1 MITNI
6 KRLAVFLLVLGC
18 FFNSVHADDDDV
30 TEFYN
35 SLLPNFQKMTPE
47 ASALGQYGNYTASDY
62 TGVPNISI
70 PLFSV
75 GSNGFSIPIELNY
88 DASGI
93 KVEQQATYVGLGWNF
108 MLGGKI
114 SQIVCGQNDNC
125 QTGFYVNTITNQD
138 LLKPIL
144 PSIGYFSS
152 LVGCVPIVRF
162 PGVPIAPEV
171 GTPLPIDNEEFNI
184 LQSVTIGAKVPDV
197 YQASFCGHNVSF
209 VIDPFN
215 SKAKI
220 IGNDATNYQ
229 IEIKMENAAYLLRRI
244 EITDD
249 HGLKYIFI
257 EMPQNSPDDN
267 ALYNLSK
274 IENAAGQCLVEFRYF
289 KEKIKLLKSYYES
302 KGKIDSDYG
311 KPIALTDIH
320 RKFLDRNYPL
330 TLVYEAFE
338 YYPDTIITQNE
349 IVTFAYSDRDDVK
362 GAKQLDKVTVKSNSD
377 GTFTIHSIDFNYDY
391 LSESSYDSELCSRYG
406 YTNAYSY
413 KRLKLKEVT
422 VDGKKYSFDYYG
434 SYLPARLSL
443 GQDFWG
449 YYNGLYNKNGFC
461 ASPKYRCTYNG
472 ILDSVVTVGDAN
484 RYASTYYCNSGM
496 LKRIVY
502 PTGGYT
508 LFTYELNHFD
518 DVSNMYYYP
527 SATSN
532 VKYVRTE
539 TCGSGYN
546 GRGYKT
552 TPDSTEFDV
561 GEPVKV
567 EISSSTPYLDRSS
580 SSYAPNRPC
589 YYNIY
594 FSIIGRDDSG
604 KKVFERY
611 YTKYN
616 DKQDFKESFE
626 LPKGHYVLTSQF
638 GSVENGLMIGG
649 SIRVAFPPELIV
661 DESIA
666 DASGKSVGGG
676 LRIKKIENY
685 DSNGSFLGSTQYR
698 YEGGKLLIPTVQ
710 AELIPMKY
718 VVSKKMPHLY
728 IGDIYVGFLY
738 DCQFY
743 FVTSHPT
750 YPAICSL
757 GSSNVGYSKVIKE
770 YYDKDK
776 KLMSYDIE
784 KYYNSGYYLCH
795 NMFSVNSDGMNGK
808 LIESATYSKDDV
820 LMHKVDYSYTTIG
833 KNPSK
838 EDMVFF
844 PWARCLDMS
853 PGNSDMDVKYKYSLY
868 PKYPICVLP
877 KIVTETE
884 YVNGKAMIPVTTS
897 YEYRSSNYQAKII
910 SKSNGYDS
918 VCTKIWYPIDSI
930 FLNKANNALKTELK
944 NKNYNPDIML
954 SSKHCISEKTIVEKS
969 HNGNITDGY
978 LNLYKE
984 LPNGLPVIDRC
995 YSIQPSQTQ
1004 ILEMEVMDYDSYGN
1018 IREYRKK
1025 DGTPVSLVWSYNH
1038 QCPVMEIVGKGHND
1052 FNNEILS
1059 LIANIE
1065 GKTNVLPSDIR
1076 NLYNSL
1082 TKQKYQGVSIKAYI
1096 YSPWHTVSS
1105 IIQPNGYET
1114 KYSYDSYGRLEKA
1127 SDASDN
1133 ILQKYIYNYK
1143 K

>member
-1 MITNI
+1 MITFM
-6 KRLAVFLLVLGC
+6 KRLAILMFILGC
-18 FFNSVHADDDDV
+18 FFVSVHADDDDL

-35 SLLPNFQKMTPE
+35 TLLPNFQKMTPE

-62 TGVPNISI
+62 TGIPNISI

-75 GSNGFSIPIELNY
+75 NSSGFTMPIELSY

-93 KVEQQATYVGLGWNF
+93 KVEQQATYVGLGWNL
-108 MLGGKI
+108 MMGGKI
-114 SQIVCGQNDNC
+114 SQIVCGQNDNW
-125 QTGFYVNTITNQD
+125 QTGYYVNTITNQD
-138 LLKPIL
+138 LLKPL
-144 PSIGYFSS
+144 SNKEYFSS
-152 LVGCVPIVRF
+152 LYGCFPTVEF
-162 PGVPIAPEV
+162 PGIPLIPEM
-171 GTPLPIDNEEFNI
+171 GTPLPIDTVKFQI
-184 LQSVTIGAKVPDV
+184 LQSVTNGAKVPDV

-229 IEIKMENAAYLLRRI
+229 IEIYKENVPYLLHRI

-249 HGLKYIFI
+249 HGLKYVFK
-257 EMPQNSPDDN
+257 EMPQYAADDN

-274 IENAAGQCLVEFRYF
+274 IENVAGHCLVEFRYF

-311 KPIALTDIH
+311 KPIPLIDIR
-320 RKFLDRNYPL
+320 RKFIDRNYPL
-330 TLVYEAFE
+330 NSLVYETFE

-362 GAKQLDKVTVKSNSD
+362 EAKQLDKVTVKSNSD
-377 GTFTIHSIDFNYDY
+377 RTSTIHSVDFDYDY
-391 LSESSYDSELCSRYG
+391 FTESSYESDLCSRYG
-406 YTNAYSY
+406 YADAYSY
-413 KRLKLKEVT
+413 KRLKLKGIA
-422 VDGKKYSFDYYG
+422 VDGKNYSFVYN
-434 SYLPARLSL
+434 SASLPTRLSL
-443 GQDFWG
+443 QQDFLG
-449 YYNGLYNKNGFC
+449 YHNGQYNKNDFC
-461 ASPKYRCTYNG
+461 SSPKYKYNYNG
-472 ILDSVVTVGDAN
+472 TLDSVVAVGNAN
-484 RYASTYYCNSGM
+484 RFASASYCNSGI
-496 LKRIVY
+496 LTRIVY

-508 LFTYELNHFD
+508 QFNYELNHFD
-518 DVSNMYYYP
+518 DVISRCYYP
-527 SATSN
+527 SAISN
-532 VKYVRTE
+532 FKYTKIE

-546 GRGYKT
+546 GKGYKSV
-552 TPDSTEFDV
+552 PDSCEFDV
-561 GEPVKV
+561 KQPVKV

-580 SSYAPNRPC
+580 SSFNPSRPS
-589 YYNIY
+589 YYSLY
-594 FSIIGRDDSG
+594 FSIVGIDSLG

-616 DKQDFKESFE
+616 DKQDFKETHE
-626 LPKGHYVLTSQF
+626 LPKGHYIMTSQF
-638 GSVENGLMIGG
+638 GNVEKGLMIGG
-649 SIRVAFPPELIV
+649 SIRVTFPPELRE
-661 DESIA
+661 DKYIA

-676 LRIKKIENY
+676 LRIKEIENY
-685 DSNGSFLGSTQYR
+685 DSNGAFLGSTKYK
-698 YEGGKLLIPTVQ
+698 YEGGLLLIPTIQ
-710 AELIPMKY
+710 AELINM
-718 VVSKKMPHLY
+718 
-728 IGDIYVGFLY
+728 IYNVTTKNKGGELVYSNYGFS

-776 KLMSYDIE
+776 KLMSYDVE
-784 KYYNSGYYLCH
+784 KYHNKGYSICH
-795 NMFSVNSDGMNGK
+795 NMFSVNSDGLNGK
-808 LIESATYSKDDV
+808 LIESATYSKDNV
-820 LMHKVDYSYTTIG
+820 LMHKVNYLYTTIG
-833 KNPSK
+833 KNPPM

-853 PGNSDMDVKYKYSLY
+853 PGNSDINVRYKYSLY
-868 PKYPICVLP
+868 PKYPLCVLP
-877 KIVTETE
+877 QKVTEVN
-884 YVNGKAMIPVTTS
+884 YVNGKPLVPITTY
-897 YEYRSSNYQAKII
+897 YEYKQSNYQAKSIT
-910 SKSNGYDS
+910 KSNGYES
-918 VCTKIWYPIDSI
+918 TCTNIWYPIDSV

-944 NKNYNPDIML
+944 NKKYDPDMML
-954 SSKHCISEKTIVEKS
+954 NSKHCISEKTIVEES
-969 HNGNITDGY
+969 RNGSLKGGY